1 MVNESD
7 GIKDKSNEI
16 NDSMEHINT
25 KEIDQKGLKRQDDK
39 TEVLDEDNL
48 RRINDKPQITTL
60 TTSLYAGPLPD
71 PETFKK
77 YEKVCPGAADRII
90 TMAENQS
97 AHRQAMENKFIDS
110 RIKNSFLGLWMA
122 FIIGI
127 FIILCGVVCILLNHS
142 TAGTI
147 FSGIGVVS
155 VISTFINNSKMSQED
170 KSDKKRIKKINNDEN
185 SQEE

>member
-16 NDSMEHINT
+16 NDSMEYINT

-110 RIKNSFLGLWMA
+110 RVKNSFIGLWMA

-127 FIILCGVVCILLNHS
+127 VIIVCGVVCILLNHS
-142 TAGTI
+142 IAGTI
-147 FSGIGVVS
+147 FSGLGVVS
-155 VISTFINNSKMSQED
+155 VISAFINNSKMSEEN
-170 KSDKKRIKKINNDEN
+170 KSDNKKNKQDKNDKDEN
-185 SQEE
+185 Q

>member
-1 MVNESD
+1 MGNGSD
-7 GIKDKSNEI
+7 GIQDKSDEI
-16 NDSMEHINT
+16 SDSMELVNA
-25 KEIDQKGLKRQDDK
+25 KEIEQNNLENRNEK
-39 TEVLDEDNL
+39 TEVLDENKL
-48 RRINDKPQITTL
+48 KKLSNKHHITKTI
-60 TTSLYAGPLPD
+60 TQSIYAGPLPD
-71 PETFKK
+71 PETFRK
-77 YEKVCPGAADRII
+77 YEKVCPGAGDRII

-97 AHRQAMENKFIDS
+97 IHRQTMENKFIDS

-170 KSDKKRIKKINNDEN
+170 KSDKKKNKEDK
-185 SQEE
+185 